1 MNRKVEKRQTW
12 PMAMIGTP
20 DDIQFD
26 PRAYMDPDTASTA
39 LYSDN
44 TTTIN
49 SAAGANNNHF
59 QATPAVT
66 PHSDTVTGGSVRS
79 GNSSNSNSYKRVS
92 NSAAATMPLPHA
104 KPKRRLTFGG
114 LRSDTNGTKYMSQR
128 RPSNPIVAAV
138 SSVGKAVSG
147 AVRRASLKITT
158 ANGRD
163 VEIISEHQAG
173 APGGGDKQM
182 FVNGSADGLVYD
194 DVETHYHNR
203 QRRVFEPQKAELLA
217 SAWWIR
223 VCGVLNVLCAIFYL
237 QWRYVIF
244 YNFHNSIGNCFYV
257 QH

>member
-26 PRAYMDPDTASTA
+26 PRAYMDPDTASA
-39 LYSDN
+39 AIYNSDN

-49 SAAGANNNHF
+49 TTAVARNHL

-79 GNSSNSNSYKRVS
+79 GNGNNSNSHKRAS

-128 RPSNPIVAAV
+128 KPSNPIVAAV
-138 SSVGKAVSG
+138 SSVGKAVTG

-158 ANGRD
+158 ANGQD
-163 VEIISEHQAG
+163 VEIISESKTST
-173 APGGGDKQM
+173 PRSGDKQKM
-182 FVNGSADGLVYD
+182 FVNSSADSLAYD

-223 VCGVLNVLCAIFYL
+223 VCGVLNVICAVFYL
-237 QWRYVIF
+237 QWRYVM
-244 YNFHNSIGNCFYV
+244 
-257 QH
+257 